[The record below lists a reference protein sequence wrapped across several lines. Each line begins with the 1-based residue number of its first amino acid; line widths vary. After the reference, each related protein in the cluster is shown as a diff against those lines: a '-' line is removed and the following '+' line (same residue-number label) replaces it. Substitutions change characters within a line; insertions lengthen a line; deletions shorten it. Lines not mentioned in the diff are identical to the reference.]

1 MMTCED
7 VNIPVAIKESLE
19 LTLSQHISNLAMTI
33 PDFSN
38 LRAKLRV
45 RLRRCLI
52 SIELNN
58 VS

>member
-1 MMTCED
+1 MTGED
-7 VNIPVAIKESLE
+7 VDIPVAIKESLE
-19 LTLSQHISNLAMTI
+19 LTLSQHISNLAMKI

-45 RLRRCLI
+45 RLRHCLI

-58 VS
+58 VP

>member
-1 MMTCED
+1 MTGEALD
-7 VNIPVAIKESLE
+7 ISEAIKESLD
-19 LTLSQHISNLAMTI
+19 LTISQHISNLAMQI

-52 SIELNN
+52 SIEL
-58 VS
+58 